1 MSLEPILN
9 LEALIEKV
17 HSGFAK
23 KFQKQISLHDIR
35 SELNAVHLADP
46 PARPVCHLSIVRLEI
61 SGSKTLA
68 NEEHPL
74 PIDYAQD
81 FGPGV
86 NVLLIE
92 DNDVGKSSI
101 LKTIRFAL
109 TGDDDDYDAD
119 VKKWITNIRL
129 WFSIN
134 DEQFLIAITCSPESE
149 NGLGVLY
156 EGPKGIELHDDP
168 TKSRVVF
175 RAPDK
180 NELQESLRRFFFDK
194 IGLSRL
200 AWSVPGAR
208 DQDSPSEAGTTWLTY
223 FQALQIPD
231 GSDKY
236 LLCDKEHSFGNQ
248 EGLIFST
255 FLGLHLVEQ
264 LNWLGVEA
272 SKQSK
277 LEKSTADERK
287 SLQSRLA
294 DLEKQETEVKD
305 RLRKMKRDLAVRRKK
320 FVEEG
325 FQNQITAVQEMIRD
339 RLTQEESCQREIA
352 DVAESLSFL
361 RSRETQIKEL
371 IALKLHF
378 TGLNVSLCPNCDSEV
393 STEELEREQNEHLC
407 RLCNKP
413 ANDATPDEIAVR
425 QSEAEQIAAQ
435 ISHEEGNRKQLRQQA
450 EALRS
455 EVVQLRKDVE
465 DLEASAKAKLT
476 RALPTEQED
485 ELRDTLLREVGQL
498 SSQISS
504 TTHRLKEFQEV
515 GAFDESKRRILKKA
529 RDILQKEASRRNK
542 ELLESLSCLTQEV
555 ARQIGAESITD
566 VTCSELGTVKLTK
579 HGEEVRFTGIKNQG
593 ERMRLKLAFFL
604 AMMRLGCKAGFGRHP
619 GFLLVDQPGSAEMV
633 PEDFRAL
640 AAVLHSIDEA
650 DEEHIQILCFT
661 ARPEF
666 SDATRQER
674 VYGAQSGKFAF

>member
-1 MSLEPILN
+1 MSSEPILN
-9 LEALIEKV
+9 LETLIEKV

-23 KFQKQISLHDIR
+23 KFQEQISLHDIR
-35 SELNAVHLADP
+35 STLSTVHLADP
-46 PARPVCHLSIVRLEI
+46 PARSASHLSIVRLEI

-101 LKTIRFAL
+101 LKTIKFAL
-109 TGDDDDYDAD
+109 TGDDGDYDAD
-119 VKKWITNIRL
+119 VKTWITNIRL
-129 WFSIN
+129 WFSLN

-156 EGPKGIELHDDP
+156 EGPKGIELEDDP
-168 TKSRVVF
+168 TKSKVVF
-175 RAPDK
+175 RAPDR

-200 AWSVPGAR
+200 AWAVPGAK
-208 DQDSPSEAGTTWLTY
+208 DQDAPSEAGTTWLTY

-277 LEKSTADERK
+277 LEKSTENERK
-287 SLQSRLA
+287 TLQSRLA
-294 DLEKQETEVKD
+294 DLEKQETDVKD
-305 RLRKMKRDLAVRRKK
+305 RLDKMKRDLAVRRKE
-320 FVEEG
+320 FVDEG
-325 FQNQITAVQEMIRD
+325 FQNRITAVQEMIRD

-352 DVAESLSFL
+352 DAADSLSFL

-425 QSEAEQIAAQ
+425 RSEAEQITEQ
-435 ISHEEGNRKQLRQQA
+435 ISLEEGNRKQLRQQA
-450 EALRS
+450 EALRN

-465 DLEASAKAKLT
+465 VLEASVKAKLT
-476 RALPTEQED
+476 QALPTEEED
-485 ELRDTLLREVGQL
+485 KLRDKLLREAGQL
-498 SSQISS
+498 SSQILS

-529 RDILQKEASRRNK
+529 RDILQTEASRRNK
-542 ELLESLSCLTQEV
+542 ELLESLSRLTQEV
-555 ARQIGAESITD
+555 AQQIGAESITD

-579 HGEEVRFTGIKNQG
+579 HGEVVRFTGIKNQG

-604 AMMRLGCKAGFGRHP
+604 AMMRLGCKVGYGRHP

-633 PEDFRAL
+633 PEDFQAL
-640 AAVLHSIDEA
+640 ATVLHSLDEA

-666 SDATRQER
+666 TDATRQER
-674 VYGAQSGKFAF
+674 VYGSQSGKFAF